1 MPPAPRRSTISYG
14 PRRAPVTRRRCEPPK
29 QRGRLTAEERDQQ
42 RENDT
47 QEDRRRER
55 KIEREVPALHVNVP
69 GQTKERQ
76 ADHHR
81 EPQTGDREADED
93 QRFGHRIKSIQ
104 SRRKSSRFR
113 TPRCPARRIRASRC
127 ARSTARIPCAACRCP
142 PLRD

>member
-29 QRGRLTAEERDQQ
+29 QLGRLTAEERDQQ

-55 KIEREVPALHVNVP
+55 KIEREVPALQVNVP

-81 EPQTGDREADED
+81 EPETGDREADED
-93 QRFGHRIKSIQ
+93 QRLTHEPLHHGGHRGQILSVYGL
-104 SRRKSSRFR
+104 SS
-113 TPRCPARRIRASRC
+113 AS
-127 ARSTARIPCAACRCP
+127 SVS
-142 PLRD
+142 